1 MNDESHHIRSTDSQI
16 KLTLMLRSSL
26 RDYCDA
32 YILMSGT
39 LIVTE
44 SAADGGNNN
53 IQVVSKNVAPFTN
66 CIREIINTQTDI
78 AIDIDVVMPMYNL
91 IEYCNNYSK
100 TSKRLWQFYRDK
112 PSLTDSGAVV
122 NFLGDSALFKLKQK
136 IAGWTGDGFTKNVE
150 IMVPLKY
157 LSNFWKA
164 LEMHLLI
171 MKLTSF

>member
-1 MNDESHHIRSTDSQI
+1 MNDESHQIRSTDSQI

-91 IEYCNNYSK
+91 IEYCNNY
-100 TSKRLWQFYRDK
+100 
-112 PSLTDSGAVV
+112 
-122 NFLGDSALFKLKQK
+122 
-136 IAGWTGDGFTKNVE
+136 
-150 IMVPLKY
+150 
-157 LSNFWKA
+157 
-164 LEMHLLI
+164 
-171 MKLTSF
+171 